1 MLLTEHNLA
10 PGLVPGTRYWLPV
23 HVLVKF
29 QVMVL
34 KKIILRENSFITPLI
49 ATVRWNKSPPPPL
62 PIMSSSSEDGD
73 ASDAN
78 QFGMMM

>member
-1 MLLTEHNLA
+1 MCVINRTQF
-10 PGLVPGTRYWLPV
+10 GTRTGTWYQ
-23 HVLVKF
+23 VLVTGKVSSYGLEKNNFTGKF
-29 QVMVL
+29 
-34 KKIILRENSFITPLI
+34 FYTPLI